1 MAKTI
6 AQKLMLKPGHRLA
19 IPNAPAGVLDAMGDL
34 PDGAAI
40 VAANAKTV
48 DAALVFVSTF
58 AEFEAAM
65 TKWKPRLAP
74 AGMLWLAYPK
84 GPAGK
89 AAGIH
94 RDIIRETSHTHG
106 LDTVAQFA
114 LDDIWSAIRLKV
126 V

>member
-34 PDGAAI
+34 PAGATQ
-40 VAANAKTV
+40 VAPTAKTV
-48 DAALVFVSTF
+48 DAALIFVSTF
-58 AEFEAAM
+58 AEFEAAI

-94 RDIIRETSHTHG
+94 RDIIRETSQAHG
-106 LDTVAQFA
+106 LDTVALFA
-114 LDDIWSAIRLKV
+114 LDDTWSAIRLKAI
-126 V
+126 